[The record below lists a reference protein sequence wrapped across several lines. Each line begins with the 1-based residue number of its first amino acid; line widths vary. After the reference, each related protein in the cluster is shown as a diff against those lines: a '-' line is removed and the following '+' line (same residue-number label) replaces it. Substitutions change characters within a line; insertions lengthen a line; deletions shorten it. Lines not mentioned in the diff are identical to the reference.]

1 MMYKAGV
8 ISYYGPC
15 VLCEFAE
22 NYKMHDYTK
31 KYVEEFLFTR
41 GNEIIIKS
49 SDEWTS
55 EFLDW
60 ANSDTINQVRKM
72 QKEKHG
78 FDVIQGK
85 GKTTGILLGGCIDVF
100 PMLFGTKIW
109 PTQEEWKDKILL
121 IETSECYLQPYLLEY
136 YLRSLV
142 AQGVIDSIKGIIVGK
157 PKDEKFYEEYKKIYK
172 KVISDEAKRPD
183 LPIMYNINIG
193 HADPMCILPIGDE
206 ITIDLDNKQ
215 IIYHNQ

>member
-1 MMYKAGV
+1 M
-8 ISYYGPC
+8 
-15 VLCEFAE
+15 
-22 NYKMHDYTK
+22 
-31 KYVEEFLFTR
+31 
-41 GNEIIIKS
+41 
-49 SDEWTS
+49 
-55 EFLDW
+55 
-60 ANSDTINQVRKM
+60 
-72 QKEKHG
+72 
-78 FDVIQGK
+78 
-85 GKTTGILLGGCIDVF
+85 
-100 PMLFGTKIW
+100 
-109 PTQEEWKDKILL
+109 
-121 IETSECYLQPYLLEY
+121 LEY